1 MDTFP
6 LQRMTFNG
14 KEMVIDPPFTEPTG
28 YTTSD
33 PKDPEYVE
41 PERILIDLN
50 SENAL
55 PWE

>member
-14 KEMVIDPPFTEPTG
+14 KEMVTDPPFSEKTG
-28 YTTSD
+28 YTTRD